1 MLKHTFA
8 GLFVLLLSLAGC
20 QTPDQ
25 DTTATDQTTASE
37 ISAEARPARPKP
49 EFFSIP
55 PDLEK
60 KRVYIC
66 IDDSDDT
73 FHQKHDCPVL
83 VACKG
88 TFRNLTLTRAIEDF
102 DRYNCETCSS
112 DLAYIFDENAVRME
126 TGFGEKR

>member
-8 GLFVLLLSLAGC
+8 GLFVLLLALAGC
-20 QTPDQ
+20 QTPDK
-25 DTTATDQTTASE
+25 DTTAQTAASETTA
-37 ISAEARPARPKP
+37 AARQPRPKP

-66 IDDSDDT
+66 MGESDDT
-73 FHQKHDCPVL
+73 FHQKHDCPEL
-83 VACKG
+83 VSCKG
-88 TFRNLTLTRAIEDF
+88 TFRNLTLTRAIENF

-112 DLAYIFDENAVRME
+112 DLAEIFDENVVRLE